1 MHQTY
6 TRFTLNDYFFYYYFS
21 PVNFNFNLFNDF
33 YIDECLEKIDLILLS
48 YLKDMSSFMFLDILN
63 Y

>member
-6 TRFTLNDYFFYYYFS
+6 TRFTLNGYFYYYFS
-21 PVNFNFNLFNDF
+21 PVNFNFNLISDF
-33 YIDECLEKIDLILLS
+33 YIDECLEKINLILLS
-48 YLKDMSSFMFLDILN
+48 YLKDLSSFKFLDILN